1 MACTTMNELSNP
13 EAPSQSSDGA
23 PPVYLIAGGK
33 GGVGK
38 SMLALVVIDQLRL
51 ASKRVLYF
59 ESDTSNPD
67 VWQCLEPDP
76 KNAPGEGI
84 EGVTLYTV
92 RLEEEE
98 SWADMVNAI
107 EEHRD
112 HVVVIGTASRTTES
126 IRTHGHILRE
136 TLPGLERK
144 LVTLWVIDEQ
154 RDSLNQLRD
163 HLTTFPDNEI
173 HVIKNSKVGPD
184 AFVLYDGSRLRS
196 TVEQEKQGLS
206 RYMPRLAL
214 SVVTKVYSDRMC
226 FSKALTV
233 LPTANRYLL
242 ANFRKACGEMLS
254 PILRLS

>member
-1 MACTTMNELSNP
+1 MACTTMNDLHTP
-13 EAPSQSSDGA
+13 EVPGLSSDVA
-23 PPVYLIAGGK
+23 PPVYLIAGSK

-38 SMLALVVIDQLRL
+38 SMLALVVVDQLQL
-51 ASKRVLYF
+51 GGKRVLYF
-59 ESDTSNPD
+59 ESDNSNPD

-84 EGVTLYTV
+84 SGVTLYTV

-112 HVVVIGTASRTTES
+112 HVVVIGTASRTTEA

-136 TLPGLERK
+136 TMPGLERR

-154 RDSLNQLRD
+154 RDSLNQLKE
-163 HLTTFPDNEI
+163 HLTVFPDNEI
-173 HVIKNSKVGPD
+173 HVIKNSKEGAD
-184 AFVLYDGSRLRS
+184 AFGLYDGSKLRA
-196 TVEQEKQGLS
+196 TIEQDKQGLS

-214 SVVTKVYSDRMC
+214 SVRTKVYSDRLC
-226 FSKALTV
+226 FAKALTV

-242 ANFRKACGEMLS
+242 SNFRRSCGEMLA
-254 PILRLS
+254 PILRLP